1 MCQLK
6 EITQNQYSRAETAT
20 GARNKTEAEVGST
33 CWVSTTYFAMRKGTS
48 ARPVSS
54 ADNTTYRNI
63 QTYTH
68 NVNIIISNIPTTA
81 NVKDILL
88 NTDTLQS

>member
-6 EITQNQYSRAETAT
+6 KIIQIQYTVETAT
-20 GARNKTEAEVGST
+20 GARNKTEAEVKST
-33 CWVSTTYFAMRKGTS
+33 CWVSTTYFATLKGTS

-63 QTYTH
+63 HTYTH
-68 NVNIIISNIPTTA
+68 NGNINRSNIPRKI
-81 NVKDILL
+81 NFNDIH
-88 NTDTLQS
+88 